1 MTDLTVNSK
10 YLKLFN
16 AGVTKLNMFWR

>member
-16 AGVTKLNMFWR
+16 AGVTKLNIFWR